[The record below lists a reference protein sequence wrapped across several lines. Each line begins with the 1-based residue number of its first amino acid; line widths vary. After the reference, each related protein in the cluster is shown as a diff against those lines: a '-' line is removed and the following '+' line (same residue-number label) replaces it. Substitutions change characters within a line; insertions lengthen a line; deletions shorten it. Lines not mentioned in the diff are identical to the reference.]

1 MDEEMLK
8 KSVFALLQTKVDEL
22 LEPGTTLREVTE
34 EWERFLEKIGANQ
47 ITKESRLIPISKGS
61 IRIQTPMPLI
71 TRSFL
76 LGTTT
81 YELEM
86 TVGIA
91 EKLLVLGLP

>member
-34 EWERFLEKIGANQ
+34 EWERFLEKIEANQ